1 MKTPAKRFR
10 YRLLATVAA
19 SGLLLTSGF
28 VATSFLPTNVRA
40 EAVSVE
46 APSAPSFADI
56 VEKVSP
62 AVVSVRVKTDVQPAA
77 STEQYFFGG
86 QGFQDL
92 PDDSPLKQFFRRFGE
107 QHGAPG
113 QEDRHHKGHFR
124 AVAQGSGFFIS
135 PDGYIVTNDHVV
147 KEGQAFTVVLNDGTE
162 MDAKLIGTDPR
173 TDLAVLKVDSS
184 RNFAY
189 VQFADDSKTR
199 VGDWVVAVG
208 NPFGLGGTVT
218 AGIVSARGRNIG
230 AGPYDDF
237 LQIDAAVNRGNSG
250 GPAFNLNGQVVG
262 VNTAIFSPSGGN
274 VGIAFAIPSSIA
286 KQVVNQLI
294 DTGSVKRGWLG
305 VQIQP
310 VTKDVAESLGLKED
324 RGALVA
330 EPQENSPAS
339 NVGLKSGDVI
349 TAVNDHD
356 IKDPRDLALTIAGIA
371 PGTDAKITYWRDGK
385 SQDTDVKIGVLP
397 KMQEQASNDT
407 GQQNNASPTQ
417 LDKFGLALQPATDG
431 SGVTVADVESGSI
444 ADDRGIQ
451 PGDEITSVNSS
462 DVANVGDVQK
472 EIASAEKSG
481 RKAVLFGIRRD
492 GSNNFVA
499 LPFSD
504 AG

>member
-10 YRLLATVAA
+10 TRLLATVAA
-19 SGLLLTSGF
+19 TGLLLTSGF
-28 VATSFLPTNVRA
+28 VATSFIPTTVRA
-40 EAVSVE
+40 QAVSVE

-62 AVVSVRVKTDVQPAA
+62 AVVSVRVKTDVQPQVSAQ
-77 STEQYFFGG
+77 EYFFGG

-92 PDDSPLKQFFRRFGE
+92 PDNSPLKQFFRRFGQ
-107 QHGAPG
+107 QHGMPG
-113 QEDRHHKGHFR
+113 PQQHQGKGHLR
-124 AVAQGSGFFIS
+124 PIAQGSGFFIS
-135 PDGYIVTNDHVV
+135 SDGYIVTNDHVV
-147 KEGQAFTVVLNDGTE
+147 KEGQAYTVVLNDGTE

-184 RNFAY
+184 RKFTY

-250 GPAFNLNGQVVG
+250 GPAFNLSGQVVG
-262 VNTAIFSPSGGN
+262 VNTAIYTPSGGN

-286 KQVVNQLI
+286 KQVVDQLMEHG
-294 DTGSVKRGWLG
+294 TVKRGWLG

-310 VTKDVAESLGLKED
+310 VTKDIAASLGLKD
-324 RGALVA
+324 AHGALVA
-330 EPQENSPAS
+330 EPQDNSPAAK
-339 NVGLKSGDVI
+339 VGLKSGDVI
-349 TAVNDHD
+349 TAVNGNEV
-356 IKDPRDLALTIAGIA
+356 KNPRDLAMTIAGII
-371 PGTDAKITYWRDGK
+371 PGSEAKITYWRDGK
-385 SQDTDVKIGVLP
+385 TQEANVKIGVLP
-397 KMQEQASNDT
+397 KMQQQASNDT

-417 LDKFGLALQPATDG
+417 LDNFGLALQPATDG
-431 SGVTVADVESGSI
+431 SGVTVADVASGSV
-444 ADDRGIQ
+444 ADDHGIQ
-451 PGDEITSVNSS
+451 PGDEITSVNST
-462 DVANVGDVQK
+462 DVSNVGDVQK
-472 EIASAEKSG
+472 QIASAEKSG
-481 RKAVLFGIRRD
+481 RKAVLFGIKRD

-499 LPFSD
+499 LPFSN